1 MAVFLFHVSYCPQVF
16 FQGLVSTM
24 LLAFFCFFLVILLF
38 KMAPAHSTK
47 VQEGCD
53 VPYRKSTYIR

>member
-1 MAVFLFHVSYCPQVF
+1 
-16 FQGLVSTM
+16 M
-24 LLAFFCFFLVILLF
+24 LLAIFCFFLVISLF
-38 KMAPAHSTK
+38 KMAPAHSTE